1 MHPREGG
8 MLLSAGKGMLPPNAP
23 CLLFALHHHARRM
36 RRAPTRSE
44 ALLWGALR
52 DRRAGI
58 KVRRQAILGR
68 HIVDFFVASH
78 RLVIEV
84 DGGVHDSPDARAA
97 DAAREA
103 ALAREYGVRFVRVR
117 AELVERDVRAAV
129 EIIRAAL

>member
-1 MHPREGG
+1 
-8 MLLSAGKGMLPPNAP
+8 MLLSARVGMLPPNAP
-23 CLLFALHHHARRM
+23 HLLSTLHQHARRM
-36 RRAPTRSE
+36 RRQPTRSE

-58 KVRRQAILGR
+58 NVRRQVVLGR
-68 HIVDFFVASH
+68 YIVDFYVASY

-84 DGGVHDSPDARAA
+84 DGAVHDSEEARLA

-103 ALAREYGVRFVRVR
+103 ELAREYGVRFVRVR

-129 EIIRAAL
+129 AIIHAAL